1 MQESQRNLKNDI
13 YATLAWAV
21 VTPALAAWPFFSA
34 LPAFTLIGGADG
46 VISAGVALFLFVS
59 GFWGVA
65 SLAIFIA
72 FISTDR
78 ARASR
83 VMDSQG
89 KGLKIGAY
97 ALAWTSVYFVS
108 RYVFGL

>member
-13 YATLAWAV
+13 NTTLAWAV
-21 VTPALAAWPFFSA
+21 VTPALAAWPFLST
-34 LPAFTLIGGADG
+34 LPAFTLIGGPDG
-46 VISAGVALFLFVS
+46 VISAGVALLLFVT

-65 SLAIFIA
+65 SLGIFVA
-72 FISTDR
+72 FISTDK

-83 VMDSQG
+83 IRDSKG
-89 KGLKIGAY
+89 IGLKLGVY
-97 ALAWTSVYFVS
+97 ALAWTSVYFVT